1 MFSQFKQTS
10 IFENL
15 SSLKGS
21 LEFEGRCFDTHALI
35 LVNIFKD
42 KEDKKRR
49 KLVLYD
55 LKKKQELVH
64 SWIKDLDLIG
74 QFKANMY
81 KFIDGHLYFENSV
94 FKFRYENAYRSNTKE
109 IHEHLLVNKYSDII
123 NLERG
128 EIIMGKICLMSINES
143 KQIYLYTNNKKRG
156 PIKILILP
164 FLHDR
169 KIFLNKAKSDKVFF
183 STVIEEKE
191 D

>member
-1 MFSQFKQTS
+1 
-10 IFENL
+10 
-15 SSLKGS
+15 
-21 LEFEGRCFDTHALI
+21 
-35 LVNIFKD
+35 LV
-42 KEDKKRR
+42 
-49 KLVLYD
+49 VYD

-74 QFKANMY
+74 QFKANLY
-81 KFIDGHLYFENSV
+81 KFIDGHLYVENSV

-109 IHEHLLVNKYSDII
+109 IQESQLVNKYSDIL

-128 EIIMGKICLMSINES
+128 EIIIGKICLLSINES
-143 KQIYLYTNNKKRG
+143 KQLYLYTNNKKRG

-169 KIFLNKAKSDKVFF
+169 KIFLNKAKSDRVFF

-191 D
+191 AKTNEILSKMVQIDVTDSKYSVYNEKGILKHRNYFRNTMDVYGEIV